1 MYALDTNS
9 VSYFLKGR
17 GRVAERLLAQPP
29 SNVGLPSLVLYELD
43 NVLLA
48 PRPRPI
54 SGAYSTPSC
63 GRCRCSP
70 SARPEARAAAQI
82 RVALEKAGKPIGP
95 LDLLI
100 AATALEQRAV
110 LVTHNTKEFR
120 RVKGLQQYAL
130 NQAPQ
135 KKKKKKKIYRRR
147 NM

>member
-29 SNVGLPSLVLYELD
+29 SNVGLPSLVLYELAYGAARSQAPAD
-43 NVLLA
+43 LRGRLDALLRSLQVLPFGEA
-48 PRPRPI
+48 
-54 SGAYSTPSC
+54 
-63 GRCRCSP
+63 
-70 SARPEARAAAQI
+70 EARAAAQI
-82 RVALEKAGKPIGP
+82 RVGLEKAGKPIGP

-120 RVKGLQQYAL
+120 RVKGLRLEDWY
-130 NQAPQ
+130 
-135 KKKKKKKIYRRR
+135 
-147 NM
+147 